1 MLKREREITHPMT
14 NARDRTDHITLVK
27 DIMIR
32 QGIRQIPNTANNH
45 HHQQLPTPERLHI
58 PHTQQQA
65 EQRDERQEVDL
76 RHPLSP
82 PRPRGVAAQMMAP
95 CLRLVVIVS
104 VVALENV
111 NIPLK
116 GISEVVESKAAS
128 ADWRRREEMKVPV
141 RVMRELAVA
150 AAAGGS
156 ASGLV
161 EYDEVGTDRDPE
173 ALLGSA

>member
-82 PRPRGVAAQMMAP
+82 PRPRGRGADDG
-95 CLRLVVIVS
+95 
-104 VVALENV
+104 ALF
-111 NIPLK
+111 
-116 GISEVVESKAAS
+116 
-128 ADWRRREEMKVPV
+128 
-141 RVMRELAVA
+141 
-150 AAAGGS
+150 
-156 ASGLV
+156 
-161 EYDEVGTDRDPE
+161 EVGGDRIGRGVGKCE
-173 ALLGSA
+173 YTVKWHQ